1 MRKHTVGD
9 RVQWSREMYRIHFR
23 NRPID
28 HGTVE
33 VVDGQNVKVR
43 ADHDGSLVTGPWS
56 VFHAL
61 PPLEDNRGLR
71 DRENVE
77 NSRRKR

>member
-1 MRKHTVGD
+1 MRTHRVGD
-9 RVQWSREMYRIHFR
+9 RVQWRREMYRVRFQ

-33 VVDGQNVKVR
+33 EVSGQIVKVR
-43 ADHDGSLVTGPWS
+43 ADHDGSLVTGPWN
-56 VFHAL
+56 VFHVL
-61 PPLEDNRGLR
+61 PPLEDNRQIL

-77 NSRRKR
+77 SR